1 MAKTLENA
9 RDRVVDVQENEPG
22 EDEAD
27 DDAVPAD
34 TAPEAAT
41 DESRKDK

>member
-9 RDRVVDVQENEPG
+9 RDRVVDVQEDEPD

-27 DDAVPAD
+27 EDAVPGD
-34 TAPEAAT
+34 TAPGAAT